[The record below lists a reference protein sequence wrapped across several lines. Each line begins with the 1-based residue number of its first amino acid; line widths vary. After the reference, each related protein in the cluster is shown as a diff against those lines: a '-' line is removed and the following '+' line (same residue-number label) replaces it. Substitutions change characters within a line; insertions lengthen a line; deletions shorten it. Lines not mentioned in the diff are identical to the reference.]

1 MTPFSLISRS
11 NDRLS
16 AAIIQLYFDIVNWT
30 YTHKTDTMFVHINN
44 KGENNKMAAPRKEN
58 VKDIIMNATEELL
71 QENSLADISLASI
84 AKAAGI
90 SKGTLYYHY
99 KVKEDI
105 LLDITD
111 RYLDEQWNDLIK
123 WTEDKGKDTSLHRL
137 IKYVIER
144 SINISGPRIHL
155 LYNACIGN
163 EEISGMLLER
173 YKKFQRIISKKIAER
188 IGDENADYIAW
199 ACLLISD
206 GLIVQEGL
214 KNKELDIDE
223 FIRKTDSFVKGMQKT
238 EAK

>member
-1 MTPFSLISRS
+1 
-11 NDRLS
+11 
-16 AAIIQLYFDIVNWT
+16 
-30 YTHKTDTMFVHINN
+30 
-44 KGENNKMAAPRKEN
+44 MAAPRKEN

>member
-1 MTPFSLISRS
+1 
-11 NDRLS
+11 
-16 AAIIQLYFDIVNWT
+16 
-30 YTHKTDTMFVHINN
+30 MFVHINN

-123 WTEDKGKDTSLHRL
+123 WTEDKGKDTS
-137 IKYVIER
+137 
-144 SINISGPRIHL
+144 S
-155 LYNACIGN
+155 
-163 EEISGMLLER
+163 
-173 YKKFQRIISKKIAER
+173 
-188 IGDENADYIAW
+188 
-199 ACLLISD
+199 
-206 GLIVQEGL
+206 
-214 KNKELDIDE
+214 
-223 FIRKTDSFVKGMQKT
+223 TDL
-238 EAK
+238 

>member
-1 MTPFSLISRS
+1 
-11 NDRLS
+11 
-16 AAIIQLYFDIVNWT
+16 
-30 YTHKTDTMFVHINN
+30 
-44 KGENNKMAAPRKEN
+44 MAAPRKEN

-71 QENSLADISLASI
+71 RKNSLADISLASI

-123 WTEDKGKDTSLHRL
+123 WNEDKGKDTSLHRL

-144 SINISGPRIHL
+144 NINISGPRIHL

-163 EEISGMLLER
+163 EEISEMILDR

-199 ACLLISD
+199 VCLLISD